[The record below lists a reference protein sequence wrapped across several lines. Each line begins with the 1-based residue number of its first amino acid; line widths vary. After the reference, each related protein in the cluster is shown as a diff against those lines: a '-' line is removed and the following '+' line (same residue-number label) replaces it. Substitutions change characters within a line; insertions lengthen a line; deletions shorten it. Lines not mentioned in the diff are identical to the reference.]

1 MKMTITL
8 AIPGVNAVTTTRDR
22 ATLTVAVAASTVMI
36 MAGIPDT
43 GPDRPVRKMIAT
55 TTTDTME
62 IITRTVITTRG
73 TTTALARGKKHHMFR
88 PTAVLGLHFFD

>member
-1 MKMTITL
+1 MTITL

-22 ATLTVAVAASTVMI
+22 ATLTVAVAASIVMI
-36 MAGIPDT
+36 MAGIPGTD
-43 GPDRPVRKMIAT
+43 PDKPVRKMIAT
-55 TTTDTME
+55 TTTDAME
-62 IITRTVITTRG
+62 IITRTVITATRG